1 MKKFLMIAIL
11 LPSIFLGGCQMF
23 RVQATCGPDTCAIE
37 ASDESLSIDIE
48 KGDVGVGATI
58 EY

>member
-1 MKKFLMIAIL
+1 MKELFIIAIL
-11 LPSIFLGGCQMF
+11 LPSLCLGGCQTF
-23 RVQATCGPDTCAIE
+23 RVKATCGPDMCAIE

-48 KGDVGVGATI
+48 KGDIGVGATI